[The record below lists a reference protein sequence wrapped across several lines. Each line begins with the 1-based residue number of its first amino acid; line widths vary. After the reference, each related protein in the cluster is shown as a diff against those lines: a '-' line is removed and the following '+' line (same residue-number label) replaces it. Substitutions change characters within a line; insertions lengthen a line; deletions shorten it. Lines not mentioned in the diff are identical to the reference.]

1 MEDALRNCGWW
12 AGVELLTV
20 RFGVDLFLSSLG
32 VEAGSL
38 RNEATEGDL
47 EILVL
52 PGVDE
57 RPRGVLSGVRDG
69 EGSSR
74 EVDWRVLVLFALLGT
89 FLSVSCSFTP
99 VLCGVRWVIC
109 SWSFVSIDG
118 TTISGSRSIL
128 GDGKA
133 RLCLL
138 EMKSLRARIVSLGSV
153 NMPLD
158 MEQRENNK

>member
-1 MEDALRNCGWW
+1 M
-12 AGVELLTV
+12 

-32 VEAGSL
+32 VKDRSL
-38 RNEATEGDL
+38 RNEATDGER
-47 EILVL
+47 ETLVL
-52 PGVDE
+52 PGVEE
-57 RPRGVLSGVRDG
+57 RARGVLNGLRDG
-69 EGSSR
+69 DGSSR
-74 EVDWRVLVLFALLGT
+74 DVDWRVVVLLALLGT